1 MRTYLS
7 PDKFQ
12 VSYLIIGHPE
22 EKKRRE
28 REMDKIDLDTL
39 RKQAKRYVIIIIV
52 LSNMYIYTNKSNRI
66 KEEIAKSEESV
77 YKLETKYLITTK
89 NTGNIVTGWD
99 TLIKTRIKEMN
110 GTIENQMSLKVHEK
124 NRIFSSSSVSSS
136 HRSTSSKK

>member
-7 PDKFQ
+7 PKFQ
-12 VSYLIIGHPE
+12 VSYFDILIIGHPE

-52 LSNMYIYTNKSNRI
+52 LSNMYIYTNK
-66 KEEIAKSEESV
+66 KSEESV